1 MSFVL
6 LSLNA
11 VSSDADGE
19 ALALNSPTSEY
30 SLQVSFAGT
39 ISGTGPTLYLEGSLD
54 GVNFFRV
61 GFMNGQTSGSA
72 FVVNSTEALATFVRA
87 VVSGLSGG
95 GTVTAYVA
103 AK

>member
-6 LSLNA
+6 KSLDA
-11 VSSDADGE
+11 VTSDAAGD

-30 SLQVSFAGT
+30 SLQVNFAGT
-39 ISGTGPTLYLEGSLD
+39 ISGTGPSLYLEGSLD

-72 FVVNSTEALATFVRA
+72 YVVNATGALAAFVRA
-87 VVSGLSGG
+87 EVTGLSGG